1 MKHLP
6 FLFLFLLLSISSITY
21 AQLGEEAGPLIFN
34 ITPGGRQ
41 TLNYSILNGG
51 SSPINFTVL
60 LPMLSRIPNNETP
73 IIKVYPMNGTLA
85 PHSQQVIYVTVF
97 MPANDKPG
105 LTWNGGYSPETSGI
119 MVIEDAPSITNG
131 EGAGAVV
138 YAAVIK
144 GLIITSATPSINILL
159 IVIILLVIAIVGII
173 VYYYRRKRANAKNK
187 KEKRAKKTAKTKAKV
202 RGKARKHLRKR

>member
-34 ITPGGRQ
+34 ITPGGSQ
-41 TLNYSILNGG
+41 TLNYSILNAG

-85 PHSQQVIYVTVF
+85 PRSQQVMHITVF
-97 MPANDKPG
+97 MPAKDKPG
-105 LTWNGGYSPETSGI
+105 LTWSGGYSPETSGI
-119 MVIEDAPSITNG
+119 MVVENAPSVTNG
-131 EGAGAVV
+131 EGIGAVV

-159 IVIILLVIAIVGII
+159 IVIILLLIAIIICII
-173 VYYYRRKRANAKNK
+173 VYYYRRKRANQKIRKKREQRKQQRQRRKLEAKQ
-187 KEKRAKKTAKTKAKV
+187 ESV
-202 RGKARKHLRKR
+202 